1 MPSSISTVQ
10 CEGVPSSS
18 TLSEP
23 RRSGRVPSSTTVTPG
38 AATRCP
44 IRPEKAEVFLRL
56 KSPSRPCPTAS
67 CSITPGQPGPSTTR
81 ISPAGAGTEPRLPRV
96 EIALIGDPAAG
107 ARGTGLHPLALADD
121 DGDAEPHERPDV
133 GDAVAVGAQDLHR
146 LPDAGERGHDLAD
159 ARIAAAGV
167 GVDLGQK
174 LRLGG
179 KID

>member
-81 ISPAGAGTEPRLPRV
+81 ISPAGAG
-96 EIALIGDPAAG
+96 
-107 ARGTGLHPLALADD
+107 GTGLHPLALADD